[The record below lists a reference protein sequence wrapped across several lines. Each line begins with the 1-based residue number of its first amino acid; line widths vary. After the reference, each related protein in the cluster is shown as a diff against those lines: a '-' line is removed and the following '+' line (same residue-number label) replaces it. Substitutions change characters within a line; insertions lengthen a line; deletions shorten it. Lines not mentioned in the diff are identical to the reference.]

1 MKGSVIFNADVLVYI
16 GVHKKRRNRTKR
28 EQCFFIIRNAAVS

>member
-16 GVHKKRRNRTKR
+16 GVHKKRRNRSKR
-28 EQCFFIIRNAAVS
+28 FYY